1 MKILIAED
9 DAVSR
14 LILQKAIQKLGH
26 ECLSAVDGM
35 AAWELFRQSA
45 ADVVVS
51 DWMMPGLD
59 GIELC
64 KRVREH
70 VSEVYPYF
78 LFLTALSDKTHALT
92 GMLAGADDY
101 LTKPLD
107 RDELQMK
114 LIAAE
119 RVNALHRQLSEQKAE
134 LERLNRH
141 LFTQARR
148 DPLTGLR
155 NRLQLGEDLDTLRA
169 RVERY
174 GHSYCVA
181 LCDVDFFKQY
191 NDSYGH
197 VAGDEVLRRMGQ
209 ILTQLERGGDAAYR
223 YGGEEFML
231 ILPEQTLV
239 TATLVMER
247 LRKVVEALAIP
258 HCTHASSSVVTVSAG
273 VAMLAPGASKSIDTV
288 LQEADAALYRA
299 KEGGRNR
306 VAV

>member
-9 DAVSR
+9 DAISR
-14 LILQKAIQKLGH
+14 LILQKSIQKLGH
-26 ECLSAVDGM
+26 ECLSAADGA
-35 AAWELFRQSA
+35 AAWELYQQTA
-45 ADVVVS
+45 IDVVVS

-59 GIELC
+59 GPELC

-78 LFLTALSDKTHALT
+78 LFLTALSDKAHALT

-119 RVNALHRQLSEQKAE
+119 RVNALHRQLAVHKAE
-134 LERLNRH
+134 LERLNQN
-141 LFTQARR
+141 LFAQARR
-148 DPLTGLR
+148 DPLTGLG
-155 NRLQLGEDLDTLRA
+155 NRLQLGEDLATLRA
-169 RVERY
+169 RVDRY
-174 GHSYCVA
+174 GHSYSIA
-181 LCDVDFFKQY
+181 LCDIDFFKQY
-191 NDSYGH
+191 NDTYGH
-197 VAGDEVLRRMGQ
+197 LAGDEVLRGAAK
-209 ILTQLERGGDAAYR
+209 LLAQLERAGDTVYR

-231 ILPEQTLV
+231 ILPEQTLA

-247 LRKVVEALAIP
+247 LRQAVEGLAIP
-258 HCTHASSSVVTVSAG
+258 HRTHRASDVVTISAG
-273 VAMLAPGASKSIDTV
+273 LAMLLPGESKSIDTV